1 MELQNKKLSNDVF
14 FAEQKEILNQWPTGA
29 AVNFEEA
36 IKFHQELPEH
46 KNFGKKLLKAKAEGK
61 TLVQPRAGVAL
72 VKDHI
77 DQQQST
83 ATQDRTDIKKQ
94 KLVSR
99 NPYVNASP
107 CSTVFL

>member
-29 AVNFEEA
+29 AVNFEDA

-72 VKDHI
+72 VKDHSGWRCLI
-77 DQQQST
+77 SIPI
-83 ATQDRTDIKKQ
+83 ACARWVLPK
-94 KLVSR
+94 
-99 NPYVNASP
+99 PESP
-107 CSTVFL
+107 KI